1 MRDLLKKVLFFLKQ
15 RVGAEMLRHS
25 TESFMGLERKESFG
39 NVLFIDGGNAE
50 LCRSSDF
57 AVHFVRLCGVSFGK
71 KKTIDRREGFVLA
84 DVNGS
89 CIDIRFFGLDMH
101 DRLSFCAEDFQD
113 VGCAALTAR
122 KIAEIEFARKLLKHA
137 DLIVLDGSLRSKN
150 RYEQAYLNALIVDAQ
165 NLGKVVCGLS
175 KTTSDAEKGK
185 IIQGLIKRDGC
196 WIYRCNDVFFV
207 KLNKKSR
214 YVFQLDVEKEH
225 AKMVAEELVN
235 LSNDASFLG
244 YPYGLIIAHRF
255 AKVEES
261 EKDYL
266 TALFE
271 ARAGKE
277 WEWIRDKLKAVDA
290 HDNLA

>member
-1 MRDLLKKVLFFLKQ
+1 LKKVLLFLKR
-15 RVGAEMLRHS
+15 RVGTGMIRYN
-25 TESFMGLERKESFG
+25 TELFMELERKESVG
-39 NVLFIDGGNAE
+39 NILFIDGGNAE

-57 AVHFVRLCGVSFGK
+57 AVHFVRLCSVAFGGK
-71 KKTIDRREGFVLA
+71 RMIDRKEGFVLA
-84 DVNGS
+84 DVKNS
-89 CIDIRFFGLDMH
+89 CIDIRFFGLGMH

-113 VGCAALTAR
+113 VSCAALTAR
-122 KIAEIEFARKLLKHA
+122 KIAEIELARRLLNRV

-150 RYEQAYLNALIVDAQ
+150 RYEQAYLNALVDDAK
-165 NLGKVVCGLS
+165 NLGKIVCGLS

-185 IIQGLIKRDGC
+185 LIPELMKRDGC
-196 WIYRCNDVFFV
+196 WIYSGNDVFFV

-214 YVFQLDVEKEH
+214 YIFQLDVEKEH
-225 AKMVAEELVN
+225 AKEVAEELMN
-235 LSNDASFLG
+235 FSSDASFLG
-244 YPYGLIIAHRF
+244 YPYGLILAHRF

-277 WEWIRDKLKAVDA
+277 WEWVRNKLKVVDA